1 MVGLGLAYAG
11 VRLVA
16 WWNPA
21 DIPRIASVGLDIS
34 VLVFTAVVA
43 LLTSVLFSLAPALRA
58 LRIDLTES
66 LKDGGQGVSSGGA
79 RQRFR
84 NALVVVQMA
93 LAVLLLVGAGLML
106 RSLWSLQ
113 AVPIGFDP
121 TNVLTMRVALPQA
134 SYASPEQVVG
144 FYERLVDRVRTLPGV
159 RTAGAARL
167 LPLGSTIGDFGLMV
181 DGYVPPPGT
190 NAKGDWQIVTD
201 GYVEAMGERVVRG
214 RTITAADTSDSQLIA
229 LVNEELARA
238 YFAGRDP
245 VGGRLKI
252 GGDPKRPWVTIVG
265 VVADV
270 RHNGITEVIKEKF
283 YIPHRQWHMSVGN
296 PIRSMAL
303 VVKTDMDPLTL
314 VAPIRQEIRGLDPNL
329 PVANVRAMSEVV
341 GATLSSPRFT
351 GFLLVTF
358 AAVAL
363 ALSAIGVYG
372 VLSYLVSRRTR
383 EIGIRLAIGAG
394 RAQVLRMVL
403 GSGLAL
409 AFGGVALGLT
419 LALVAARFM
428 RTMLHGVGPAD
439 PLTFATV
446 GVTLSLVALLSS
458 LVPAWRAT
466 RVNPVVALKTE

>member
-1 MVGLGLAYAG
+1 M
-11 VRLVA
+11 A

-66 LKDGGQGVSSGGA
+66 LKDGGQSVSSGGA

-214 RTITAADTSDSQLIA
+214 RTITAADTVGQSIDR
-229 LVNEELARA
+229 ARQRG
-238 YFAGRDP
+238 AGA
-245 VGGRLKI
+245 RLLRRPRSRSAAASRSAATRNAR
-252 GGDPKRPWVTIVG
+252 GSPSSASSPTSATTGSPKSSRRSSTFRTG
-265 VVADV
+265 SGTSA
-270 RHNGITEVIKEKF
+270 
-283 YIPHRQWHMSVGN
+283 VGN

-303 VVKTDMDPLTL
+303 VVKTDDGS
-314 VAPIRQEIRGLDPNL
+314 ADSGRRRS
-329 PVANVRAMSEVV
+329 VR
-341 GATLSSPRFT
+341 R
-351 GFLLVTF
+351 F
-358 AAVAL
+358 AA
-363 ALSAIGVYG
+363 STRICR
-372 VLSYLVSRRTR
+372 SPTSRR
-383 EIGIRLAIGAG
+383 
-394 RAQVLRMVL
+394 
-403 GSGLAL
+403 
-409 AFGGVALGLT
+409 
-419 LALVAARFM
+419 
-428 RTMLHGVGPAD
+428 
-439 PLTFATV
+439 
-446 GVTLSLVALLSS
+446 
-458 LVPAWRAT
+458 
-466 RVNPVVALKTE
+466 